1 MNNRSG
7 RRGQHHRHRRPL
19 QIDEEVWTVNPLTD
33 HHHLSPPCSPPSDD
47 SSATATAPTIAS
59 VPTIG
64 TRQNSGRVSKNR
76 RARRPKP
83 MSVNKSE
90 VGSLNSLDSQLG
102 SLSIAEKVNE
112 KEEEKEEDRTEVSE
126 SSEGVDGVLSRWE
139 ELQLGVQE
147 PELSEQQLRINDQLQ
162 EDELS
167 RWLYAGQPSCTW
179 MTFLVLND
187 TMDKLEIV

>member
-7 RRGQHHRHRRPL
+7 RRGQYHRHRHRRPL
-19 QIDEEVWTVNPLTD
+19 QIDEEVWTVRPVTD
-33 HHHLSPPCSPPSDD
+33 HHHLSPPCSPPPDD
-47 SSATATAPTIAS
+47 SSATATATATAPTIAS

-64 TRQNSGRVSKNR
+64 TRRNSRGGSKNR
-76 RARRPKP
+76 RAHRPKP
-83 MSVNKSE
+83 MSVDKSE
-90 VGSLNSLDSQLG
+90 VGSLNSLDSHLG

-112 KEEEKEEDRTEVSE
+112 KEEEKEEEEEDRTEVSE

-162 EDELS
+162 EDEVNYYLIS
-167 RWLYAGQPSCTW
+167 MTRLIFDYIYAR
-179 MTFLVLND
+179 
-187 TMDKLEIV
+187 

>member
-1 MNNRSG
+1 MNNNRSG
-7 RRGQHHRHRRPL
+7 GRGQYHRHRHRRPL
-19 QIDEEVWTVNPLTD
+19 QIDEEVWTVKPLTD

-47 SSATATAPTIAS
+47 SSATATSTAPAIAS

-64 TRQNSGRVSKNR
+64 MRQNSRSVSKNR
-76 RARRPKP
+76 RAHRPKP

-102 SLSIAEKVNE
+102 SLRIAEKVNE
-112 KEEEKEEDRTEVSE
+112 KEEEKEEEEEEEDRTEVSE
-126 SSEGVDGVLSRWE
+126 SSDQGVDGVLSRWE

-162 EDELS
+162 EDEVNYYLIS
-167 RWLYAGQPSCTW
+167 
-179 MTFLVLND
+179 M
-187 TMDKLEIV
+187 I